1 MGGTLTFSMPV
12 DRSRKL
18 SKHFELGDLLVD
30 ATFPQLALELV
41 PPPKVLAN
49 LERLTGLLDKVVERY
64 PPRLEILSGYRD
76 ERLNDACREAG
87 LPASVRSLH
96 LVGCAADI
104 KFTNPEV
111 DPEMAFEWMRAS
123 APELGI
129 NEAVYYPK
137 KGFIH
142 VAVVNPDNP
151 TPQRILM
158 RT

>member
-1 MGGTLTFSMPV
+1 MGGTLTFSMSV
-12 DRSRKL
+12 DRTRKL

-30 ATFPQLALELV
+30 ASFPQLALELD

-49 LERLTGLLDKVVERY
+49 LERLTVLLDAIVERY
-64 PPRLEILSGYRD
+64 PPKLAILSGYRD
-76 ERLNDACREAG
+76 ERLNNACREAG
-87 LPASVRSLH
+87 LPASVKSLH

-104 KFTNPEV
+104 KFENPEV

>member
-1 MGGTLTFSMPV
+1 MV
-12 DRSRKL
+12 
-18 SKHFELGDLLVD
+18 SKHFRLGDLLVD
-30 ATFPQLALELV
+30 STFPGLALELEPTPV
-41 PPPKVLAN
+41 VLGN
-49 LERLTGLLDKVVERY
+49 LERLTQLLDRIVDRF
-64 PPRLEILSGYRD
+64 PPSIEILSGYRD
-76 ERLNDACREAG
+76 ERLNDACRAAG
-87 LPASVRSLH
+87 LPASVKSLH

-123 APELGI
+123 APDLGI

-137 KGFIH
+137 KGFVH
-142 VAVVNPDNP
+142 VAVINPKNP

>member
-1 MGGTLTFSMPV
+1 MGGTLTFSMSV
-12 DRSRKL
+12 DRSQRI
-18 SKHFELGDLLVD
+18 SKHFELGGLLVD
-30 ATFPQLALELV
+30 ATFPSLALELD

-49 LERLTGLLDKVVERY
+49 LERLALLLDRIVERY
-64 PPRLEILSGYRD
+64 PPKLEILSGYRD
-76 ERLNDACREAG
+76 ERLNNACREAG
-87 LPASVRSLH
+87 LPASVKSLH

-104 KFTNPEV
+104 RLTHAEA

-142 VAVVNPDNP
+142 VAVINPDHP